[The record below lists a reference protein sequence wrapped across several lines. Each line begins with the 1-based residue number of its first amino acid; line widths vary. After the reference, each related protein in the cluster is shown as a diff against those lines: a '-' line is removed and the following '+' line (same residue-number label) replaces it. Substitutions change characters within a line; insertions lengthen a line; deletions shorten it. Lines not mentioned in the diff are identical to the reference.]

1 MGFKDGKSNP
11 GTRCPS
17 GHRVNF
23 CAGRNTATGNPPT
36 KTTPRFAKV
45 SELFGQDIECTPC

>member
-17 GHRVNF
+17 GHSVNF
-23 CAGRNTATGNPPT
+23 CAGWNTATGNPPT

-45 SELFGQDIECTPC
+45 SE